1 MQVPQLLNFN
11 ISRSLS
17 PTPEIQN
24 GMAQKNAMSI
34 NFLQYQYQKGVF
46 QTPQFWS
53 LSSLFHEKFRSETLS
68 ASHTGL
74 LAHPLEPLQFLV
86 ESHFVLSEMV

>member
-34 NFLQYQYQKGVF
+34 NFLQYQYQKSVF
-46 QTPQFWS
+46 QNPQF
-53 LSSLFHEKFRSETLS
+53 
-68 ASHTGL
+68 
-74 LAHPLEPLQFLV
+74 
-86 ESHFVLSEMV
+86 